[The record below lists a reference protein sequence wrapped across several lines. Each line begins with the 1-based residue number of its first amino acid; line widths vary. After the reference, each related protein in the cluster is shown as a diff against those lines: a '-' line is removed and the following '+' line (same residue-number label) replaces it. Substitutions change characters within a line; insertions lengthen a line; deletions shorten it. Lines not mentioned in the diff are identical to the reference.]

1 MTCPLAPTSTPNHSA
16 MGTPAHPQPSDLV
29 HARPRSVSCSA
40 RSAARSS
47 ARSGAGAGCRGRAQE
62 AEEEEEDVD
71 AVASPS
77 PPPVPPP
84 PPLADTT
91 PPEPQPAPMRGRFGG
106 GRDEAR
112 PGKASK
118 REKVP
123 EVPRTAV
130 DQPPG
135 RLFIFFFLFPIFL
148 IF

>member
-1 MTCPLAPTSTPNHSA
+1 MSA
-16 MGTPAHPQPSDLV
+16 LRVTGTGRGF
-29 HARPRSVSCSA
+29 ARGSA
-40 RSAARSS
+40 RSSRRRRRLSRQS
-47 ARSGAGAGCRGRAQE
+47 AQE

-135 RLFIFFFLFPIFL
+135 RLFILFVIETFFEVKKK
-148 IF
+148 

>member
-1 MTCPLAPTSTPNHSA
+1 MSA
-16 MGTPAHPQPSDLV
+16 LRVTGTGRGF
-29 HARPRSVSCSA
+29 ARGSA
-40 RSAARSS
+40 RSSRRRLSRQS
-47 ARSGAGAGCRGRAQE
+47 AQE

-123 EVPRTAV
+123 EVHRGGPAAGG
-130 DQPPG
+130 PPN
-135 RLFIFFFLFPIFL
+135 FFLNEMKSVMCVDIVNDY
-148 IF
+148 

>member
-1 MTCPLAPTSTPNHSA
+1 MRYGLRARGGGSRED
-16 MGTPAHPQPSDLV
+16 QR
-29 HARPRSVSCSA
+29 ARP
-40 RSAARSS
+40 
-47 ARSGAGAGCRGRAQE
+47 GAGAGCRGKSAQE

-91 PPEPQPAPMRGRFGG
+91 PPEPQTAPMRGRFGG

-123 EVPRTAV
+123 EVPRGGPAAAEPLNSFVFTV
-130 DQPPG
+130 NCYEK
-135 RLFIFFFLFPIFL
+135 LE
-148 IF
+148 